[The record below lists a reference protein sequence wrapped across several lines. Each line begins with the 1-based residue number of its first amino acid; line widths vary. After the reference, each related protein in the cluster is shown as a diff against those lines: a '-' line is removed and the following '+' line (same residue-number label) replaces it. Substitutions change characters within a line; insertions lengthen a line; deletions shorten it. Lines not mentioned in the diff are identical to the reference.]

1 MALTVNSAEYKSKIG
16 LDSLYIAEVTVDTA
30 ATYTAD
36 TPEYFAPAAEASQE
50 PSTSFAVQ
58 YADDQPYDV
67 MTAEG
72 ETKISLKVTG
82 IPLAML
88 AKITGRVFNAASG
101 QMWDNGG
108 TAPYI
113 ALSFRAKKSDGSYRY
128 YQFLKGKFDMPKEES
143 VTLEDAPDP
152 KPMGLTYTAIKPV
165 HTWNLGSVTQ
175 SVKRI
180 VGDTSTTN
188 FSVTSWFSQV
198 QVPSVAAPSAL
209 ALSSSTPT
217 DGTTGIS
224 VSANQ
229 TLTFNNA
236 LNSLA
241 TLNVFLF
248 KASDGVVVAMA
259 SGYPSIDTA
268 RKVITLDPNA
278 SLTGATP
285 YIIAYSV
292 TDIYGQ
298 SLNGAINFTTA

>member
-1 MALTVNSAEYKSKIG
+1 MALTVNAAEYKSKIG

-30 ATYTAD
+30 AAYTAD

-50 PSTSFAVQ
+50 PSTSFAIQ

-72 ETKISLKVTG
+72 ETKINMKVTG

-128 YQFLKGKFDMPKEES
+128 YQYLKGKFDMPKEELT
-143 VTLEDAPDP
+143 TLGDAPDP
-152 KPMGLTYTAIKPV
+152 KPMELTYTAIKPV
-165 HTWNLGSVTQ
+165 HTWNLGSVTE

-188 FSVTSWFSQV
+188 FSATSWFSQV

-209 ALSSSTPT
+209 SLSSSTPT
-217 DGTTGIS
+217 DGATGIV

-241 TLNVFLF
+241 TLNIFLI
-248 KASDGVVVAMA
+248 KASDGVTVAMA
-259 SGYPSIDTA
+259 TGYPSIDTA
-268 RKVITLDPNA
+268 RKVVTLDPNA

-285 YIIAYSV
+285 YIIVYSV